1 MSARRV
7 NIVGVGV
14 TKFAKPGQGEDYPT
28 MVAHAVRSALRD
40 AGVQYA
46 AVQQS
51 YAGYVF
57 GESTTGQRALY
68 GIGLTGA
75 PIFNVNNACATGS
88 TALVL
93 GRQAIE
99 SESAECVLVVGF
111 EEMEKGAIV
120 FESKRAANPLDRHIR
135 VLSETQEPSGA
146 PLMAQMFGGA
156 GREYRAKYGTR
167 KETFAKVAVKS
178 RKHASENP
186 LALFTQPLTVEE
198 VLASDMIYDPLTRL
212 QCCAPTCGA
221 AAVVLASD
229 AFAKKHGHSTPV
241 YVAAQAMTT
250 DYPTS
255 FEKSLTR
262 MVGYDMTVSAASKV
276 YDQAGLGPE
285 DVQVCELH
293 DCFTT
298 NEVLSY
304 EALGLCNEGEAERFI
319 SDGLNTYGGQVV
331 TNPSGGLLSK
341 GHPLGATGVAQCAEL
356 VWQLR
361 GRAEKRQ
368 VANAKVALQHN
379 IGIGGACVVT
389 MYRRE

>member
-1 MSARRV
+1 
-7 NIVGVGV
+7 
-14 TKFAKPGQGEDYPT
+14 